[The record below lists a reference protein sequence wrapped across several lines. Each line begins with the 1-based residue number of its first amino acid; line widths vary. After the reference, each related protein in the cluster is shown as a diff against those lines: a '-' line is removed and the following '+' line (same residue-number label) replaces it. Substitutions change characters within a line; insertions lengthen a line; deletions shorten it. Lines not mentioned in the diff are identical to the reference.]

1 MVSKVGEG
9 LDSNIVG
16 VTSRIGIVDREATID
31 LANGVGLGLTLAI
44 AVDSMAITIVAKAGD
59 LGEATDSQR
68 GDSAIVESISITLAV
83 AVDSMAIAN
92 SMMSITVAD
101 GAIAIDTA
109 IAIVHSSDD
118 AIAIA
123 MSDLADGVWL
133 SLSLG
138 LTLAIAIAASKAGVG
153 LDSNIVGVTSGVGI
167 VDGEA
172 TIDLADGVGLSLT
185 LAIAV
190 DSMAIAIVAKAGDL
204 GEATN
209 SQRGD
214 SAIVESIS
222 ITLAVAIT
230 DSMSSIVATVPNGA
244 IARDQAMAI
253 VHSSDDAI
261 AVAMADL
268 PDGVGLGL
276 GLCVDS
282 GCSQKKNGDGSHP
295 ACLVPHS
302 SLTSTGPH

>member
-16 VTSRIGIVDREATID
+16 VTSGVGVVDR
-31 LANGVGLGLTLAI
+31 
-44 AVDSMAITIVAKAGD
+44 
-59 LGEATDSQR
+59 
-68 GDSAIVESISITLAV
+68 
-83 AVDSMAIAN
+83 
-92 SMMSITVAD
+92 
-101 GAIAIDTA
+101 
-109 IAIVHSSDD
+109 
-118 AIAIA
+118 
-123 MSDLADGVWL
+123 
-133 SLSLG
+133 
-138 LTLAIAIAASKAGVG
+138 
-153 LDSNIVGVTSGVGI
+153 
-167 VDGEA
+167 EA

-185 LAIAV
+185 LSIAV
-190 DSMAIAIVAKAGDL
+190 DSMAVAIVAKAGDL
-204 GEATN
+204 GEATH